1 MINVKTKSQADL
13 GLGVQEIR
21 ERIKFQI
28 TSRMSRGST
37 GVITL
42 ALPKPGKVSADGG
55 GIERAEVV
63 VRRAGRMTFEVK
75 LNRRAREVIKDGR
88 RIRAHIRLSYE
99 PQDGYPITKTFP
111 LTFGQKPGQQRG

>member
-28 TSRMSRGST
+28 ASRVSRGST

-42 ALPKPGKVSADGG
+42 TLPKPGKVSADGG

-75 LNRRAREVIKDGR
+75 LNRRAREAINDGR

>member
-1 MINVKTKSQADL
+1 
-13 GLGVQEIR
+13 
-21 ERIKFQI
+21 
-28 TSRMSRGST
+28 
-37 GVITL
+37 
-42 ALPKPGKVSADGG
+42 
-55 GIERAEVV
+55 VV

-111 LTFGQKPGQQRG
+111 LTFGQKPGARITS